1 VDNDLAIPRLNFLLH
16 EVMKSH
22 PALST
27 ARRMNL
33 LMMSAWL
40 NCDLFMSLTYQF
52 FRKFQYA
59 ERSSSSS
66 VEVEER
72 RWVSL

>member
-1 VDNDLAIPRLNFLLH
+1 
-16 EVMKSH
+16 
-22 PALST
+22 
-27 ARRMNL
+27 MNL

-52 FRKFQYA
+52 FTKFQYA